1 MSIRIIM
8 LGMASSL
15 VLAACQTAALDDPD
29 PAATL
34 TGAEKTETADAREDT
49 VFRPEQRV
57 IDDGDSCPVPDYAQ
71 ERPGIAY
78 SSRSAAPLASPPPS
92 PPPPPPPPA
101 PPPPPPVQA
110 EQAEL
115 APSPSMQQIIVT
127 GSQTNANG
135 QAQTLN
141 RIAVDEADFVDR
153 ERYPDSAPNPVNLV
167 SENPVSTF
175 SIDVDT
181 AAYANV
187 RRMLNRRQLPPSDAV
202 RIEELINYFDYGYDA
217 PETGEHPF
225 ATSVTV
231 TPSPWAKGRDLI
243 HIGIQGRDLPKGD
256 RPPMNLTLLMDV
268 SGSMSSSDKLP
279 LAKQALNK
287 LIPQLTREDTISMVV
302 YAGAAGQVLEP
313 TSGFEPKKIRC
324 ALENLRAGGSTAGGA
339 GLTLA
344 YQLAEQN
351 FRDDGVNRVMI
362 LTDGDFNVGVVQDDK
377 LEDFVARKRKT
388 GIYLSVMGFGQGN
401 YNDALMQTLAQAGN
415 GIAGY
420 VDTEAEAEKLFR
432 DDLAGNMF
440 PIADDVK
447 IQIEFNPAQV
457 AEYRLIG
464 YETRLLARE
473 DFNNDA
479 VDAGD
484 IGAGANVTALY
495 EIVRT
500 GSDARLVDESRYSPT
515 QKPPAGA
522 SRELAFLKLRYKAPG
537 AEESVLVTRPI
548 TPDDIVD
555 QVEDASTSTR
565 FATAV
570 AAFGQALRNDPY
582 LAPGYGWDEI
592 RELANGALGADPY
605 GYRAGFV
612 KLVDLADEIEGGYK

>member
-1 MSIRIIM
+1 MSIRIIL

-15 VLAACQTAALDDPD
+15 AIVACQTAALEDQD
-29 PAATL
+29 AAAAL
-34 TGAEKTETADAREDT
+34 TGTDTNETVEAYKDT
-49 VFRPEQRV
+49 VYRPEQRV
-57 IDDGDSCPVPDYAQ
+57 IDDGAPCPVPEYGREDDRASY
-71 ERPGIAY
+71 PM
-78 SSRSAAPLASPPPS
+78 SAA
-92 PPPPPPPPA
+92 PPPPA
-101 PPPPPPVQA
+101 PPPPPPP
-110 EQAEL
+110 
-115 APSPSMQQIIVT
+115 PSPSAQTEQIIVT
-127 GSQTNANG
+127 GAVKNANRAAPSISG
-135 QAQTLN
+135 MVLEETP
-141 RIAVDEADFVDR
+141 FVDR
-153 ERYPDSAPNPVNLV
+153 ERYPDADPNPVNLV
-167 SENPVSTF
+167 SETPVSTF

-187 RRMLNRRQLPPSDAV
+187 RRMLNRGQLPPSDAV

-217 PETGEHPF
+217 PGADDHPF

-231 TPSPWAKGRDLI
+231 TPSPWANGRELI
-243 HIGIQGRDLPKGD
+243 HIGIQGRDLPAGD

-268 SGSMSSSDKLP
+268 SGSMSSPDKLP
-279 LAKQALNK
+279 LAKQALGK
-287 LIPQLTREDTISMVV
+287 LIPQLTRDDTISMVV
-302 YAGAAGQVLEP
+302 YAGAAGQVLGP

-324 ALENLRAGGSTAGGA
+324 ALENLQAGGSTAGGA
-339 GLTLA
+339 GLALA
-344 YQLAEQN
+344 YDLAEQN
-351 FRDDGVNRVMI
+351 LRPGGVNRVMI

-377 LEDFVARKRKT
+377 LEDFIARKRKT

-500 GSDARLVDESRYSPT
+500 GSDARLVDESRYTPT
-515 QKPPAGA
+515 SRPPAGA
-522 SRELAFLKLRYKAPG
+522 SRELAFLKLRYKSPG
-537 AEESVLVTRPI
+537 DEESVLITRPI
-548 TPDDIVD
+548 TPDDAVARL
-555 QVEDASTSTR
+555 EDASISTQ

-570 AAFGQALRNDPY
+570 AAFGQALRGDPY
-582 LAPGYGWDEI
+582 LAPGYGWDQI
-592 RELANGALGADPY
+592 RTLASGAVGDDPY
-605 GYRAGFV
+605 GYRAGFL
-612 KLVDLADEIEGGYK
+612 KLVTMADEIEGGFK

>member
-1 MSIRIIM
+1 MASRIIL
-8 LGMASSL
+8 LGMTSALAL
-15 VLAACQTAALDDPD
+15 VACQTAAIEDEDLST
-29 PAATL
+29 TL
-34 TGAEKTETADAREDT
+34 SESTDTTETYKDT
-49 VFRPEQRV
+49 VFRPEQRIV
-57 IDDGDSCPVPDYAQ
+57 DDGDACPAPFHEEAEEAMV
-71 ERPGIAY
+71 AY
-78 SSRSAAPLASPPPS
+78 GPMAS
-92 PPPPPPPPA
+92 PPPA
-101 PPPPPPVQA
+101 PPPPPPPPSPAQA
-110 EQAEL
+110 EAL
-115 APSPSMQQIIVT
+115 AAAPSPVQSTIIVT
-127 GSQTNANG
+127 GSKRTAAG
-135 QAQTLN
+135 QAMSG
-141 RIAVDEADFVDR
+141 IVVDDMPIVDR
-153 ERYPDSAPNPVNLV
+153 ERYPDADPNPVNLV
-167 SENPVSTF
+167 SETPVSTF

-187 RRMLNRRQLPPSDAV
+187 RRMLNRGQLPPSDAV

-217 PETGEHPF
+217 PGAEDHPF

-231 TPSPWAKGRDLI
+231 TPSPWADGRELI
-243 HIGIQGRDLPKGD
+243 HIGIQGRDLPAGD

-268 SGSMSSSDKLP
+268 SGSMMSDDKLP
-279 LAKQALNK
+279 LAKTALNK
-287 LIPQLTREDTISMVV
+287 LIPQLTRDDTISIVV

-339 GLTLA
+339 GLALA
-344 YQLAEQN
+344 YELAEQN
-351 FRDDGVNRVMI
+351 FRKDGVNRVMI

-377 LEDFVARKRKT
+377 LEDFIARKRKT

-464 YETRLLARE
+464 YETRLLACE

-500 GSDARLVDESRYSPT
+500 GSDARLIDDSRYTPT
-515 QKPPAGA
+515 PTPPAGA

-537 AEESVLVTRPI
+537 ADESVLITRPI
-548 TPDDIVD
+548 TRDDTVETLD
-555 QVEDASTSTR
+555 QASESTR

-570 AAFGQALRNDPY
+570 AAFGQALRGDAY
-582 LAPGYGWDEI
+582 LSASYSWAEI
-592 RELANGALGADPY
+592 SALASGAMGDDPY
-605 GYRAGFV
+605 GYRAGFLE
-612 KLVDLADEIEGGYK
+612 LVDKADALEGGGK